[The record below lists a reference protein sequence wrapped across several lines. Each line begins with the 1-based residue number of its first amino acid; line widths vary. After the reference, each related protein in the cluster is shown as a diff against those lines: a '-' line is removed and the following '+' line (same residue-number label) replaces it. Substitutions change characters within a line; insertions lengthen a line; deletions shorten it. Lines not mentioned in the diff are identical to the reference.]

1 MTTFAGALVAAGTTR
16 SSSVSEM
23 RPRPT
28 SYGTTVNSGS
38 LCANAGAAI
47 ASAAA
52 DAASRPQNVRF
63 KEHLPIERA
72 RSGAGAGARA
82 RIPTL
87 RGAAGYGL
95 RSRSASSTVSSGGV
109 CMGRVVFVS
118 ALVGAIV
125 VGAASAAT
133 LGGVRTY
140 PVGANPY
147 AAVVADLG

>member
-63 KEHLPIERA
+63 KEHLPVERVHT
-72 RSGAGAGARA
+72 GADAGVRA
-82 RIPTL
+82 RIPTVCG
-87 RGAAGYGL
+87 GARARL
-95 RSRSASSTVSSGGV
+95 RSGGR
-109 CMGRVVFVS
+109 G
-118 ALVGAIV
+118 LW
-125 VGAASAAT
+125 
-133 LGGVRTY
+133 
-140 PVGANPY
+140 
-147 AAVVADLG
+147 